1 MFHTDRGSEFNN
13 QLIDDVLGV
22 CCKIE
27 MPKIAERLLR
37 ENAPKYILVVL
48 GCKEEWRCS
57 Q

>member
-27 MPKIAERLLR
+27 MPNIAKRPLR
-37 ENAPKYILVVL
+37 ENTPKYILVVL
-48 GCKEEWRCS
+48 GCKEEWRC
-57 Q
+57 